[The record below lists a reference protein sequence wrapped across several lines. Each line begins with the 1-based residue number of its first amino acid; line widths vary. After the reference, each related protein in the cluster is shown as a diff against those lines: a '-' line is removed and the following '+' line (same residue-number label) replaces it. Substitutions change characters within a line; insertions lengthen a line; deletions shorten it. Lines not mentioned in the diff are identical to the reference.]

1 MKKGI
6 SGLTSI
12 ILDLLRLGA
21 ALTVFF
27 SHAEDLWYPI
37 KKHNPNEPF
46 DGAHTAVII
55 FFVLSGYVIGLST
68 SNNNRGFSHYAQARL
83 SRLSSVLIPA
93 LVVTAIVE
101 IGVYFLSPSLKAEFS
116 RGFSLPRYFIT
127 GAFINEIWFF
137 SSAPPINRPL
147 WSLSFEFW
155 YYAIFGLFY
164 FKGAGK
170 KSLILPLLACLIA
183 GPKILLMM
191 PIWLL
196 GYFAYRIPKQA
207 ISKSTSI
214 VLMIIAFILAG
225 LAVRYLVPFPYPL
238 GTYPFHFASQFLTD
252 FVIGCCF
259 AFGLWVMPGFHE
271 VPINN
276 RIVSWVRKWADLTF
290 PIYVFHFPLFILWQ
304 ALFSNNPVFYNVW
317 VAILFVLLTCSVLGL
332 MLDKQ
337 RKYWNMFFKWLIGNL
352 KMSSLKL
359 KGIFLS
365 DLKVKPTYTD

>member
-37 KKHNPNEPF
+37 KKHNPHEPF

-93 LVVTAIVE
+93 LLVTAIVE
-101 IGVYFLSPSLKAEFS
+101 TCVYFLSPSLTAEFS
-116 RGFSLPRYFIT
+116 RGFSLPRYFIS

-155 YYAIFGLFY
+155 YYVIFGLFY
-164 FKGAGK
+164 FKTAGK
-170 KSLILPLLACLIA
+170 KSFILPILACLIA

-196 GYFAYRIPKQA
+196 GYFSYRIPKPQA
-207 ISKSTSI
+207 STFVSVI
-214 VLMIIAFILAG
+214 IMMIAFVIAS
-225 LAVRYLVPFPYPL
+225 LAVMNVTPYPYPL

-252 FVIGCCF
+252 FLIGSFF
-259 AFGLWVMPGFHE
+259 AFGLWIMPDFHE
-271 VPINN
+271 VTINKN
-276 RIVSWVRKWADLTF
+276 IVSWVRKWADLTF
-290 PIYVFHFPLFILWQ
+290 PIYVLHFPLFILWQ
-304 ALFSNNPVFYNVW
+304 ALFANNPLLFNVW
-317 VAILFVLLTCSVLGL
+317 VAIPFVLLTCSVLGL
-332 MLDKQ
+332 VLDKQ
-337 RKYWNMFFKWLIGNL
+337 RKYWNMFFKWLIEAVKSNIFRAKNSFPGN
-352 KMSSLKL
+352 
-359 KGIFLS
+359 
-365 DLKVKPTYTD
+365 LKVKPTYSK